1 MDIGTKLSPKQAMHL
16 ALQEAKKG
24 LGWVEPNPPVGCV
37 ILDSDYRLLSCGYH
51 EKYGGDH
58 AEVSAL
64 KKIEDKKLLKGAHVF
79 VTLEPCHHQ
88 GKTPPCSLELVK
100 YPIQSLTYGAE
111 EPFTHK
117 KGLEFLKE
125 KGIEVVPNTDFQ
137 KEIENLIAP
146 FKYTIQTK
154 KPFVSLKV
162 ASSLDGVIA
171 LENGESQWI
180 TGEQSRE
187 HAHFLRARHAAVL
200 IGVNTLLTDNPW
212 LNIRVDPFKEK
223 KNKVIILDPEGR
235 SVSFLAESNL
245 LKVHSPDQII
255 VCCSDQV
262 KRQSFFPSGIKV
274 ISSLLHKD
282 KYLPLSLLLSN
293 LYRKE
298 EIYSIL
304 VEGGAFS
311 WSQFLRQQAAQ
322 KLYLYLAP
330 RVIGKGIH
338 WSEYLTIKDLCL
350 SSVLESTAVQPIG
363 NDLLIEGIFK
373 NSMRR

>member
-1 MDIGTKLSPKQAMHL
+1 MCL
-16 ALQEAKKG
+16 ALQKAKKG

-51 EKYGGDH
+51 ERYGGDH
-58 AEVSAL
+58 AEVCAL
-64 KKIEDKKLLKGAHVF
+64 KKIKDKELLKGAHVF

-125 KGIEVVPNTDFQ
+125 KGIKIVPNTDFQ
-137 KEIENLIAP
+137 EEIENLIAP
-146 FKYTIQTK
+146 FKFTFLK
-154 KPFVSLKV
+154 KRPFVSLKV
-162 ASSLDGVIA
+162 ASSLDGIIA
-171 LENGESQWI
+171 LEDGESKWI
-180 TGEQSRE
+180 TGEKSRE
-187 HAHFLRARHAAVL
+187 HAHFLRAQHAAIL
-200 IGVNTLLTDNPW
+200 IGVNTLLKDNPR
-212 LNIRVDPFKEK
+212 LNIRVDPFKKK
-223 KNKVIILDPEGR
+223 KNKVIILDPEGK
-235 SVSFLAESNL
+235 SFSFLPESHL

-262 KRQSFFPSGIKV
+262 KRQSFPSEIKV
-274 ISSLLHKD
+274 VSSLLHQG
-282 KYLPLSLLLSN
+282 KYLPLSLLLAD
-293 LYRKE
+293 LYQREK
-298 EIYSIL
+298 IYSIL
-304 VEGGAFS
+304 VEGGAFC
-311 WSQFLRQQAAQ
+311 WSEFLRQQVAQ

-350 SSVLESTAVQPIG
+350 SSVLESMAVQPVG